1 MTGAGVGASLAPEK
15 LEREIRSNHFA
26 VLATQSADG
35 TADSAGVS
43 YGATRTRDNIVLYV
57 MTRSH
62 LRKARDIAREPNVS
76 LVIPIPRRMLWFV
89 PPATIQL
96 QGSAEL
102 LPRDDPVGT
111 AVFRSF
117 YLGRRILA
125 GYRRMYARGERRV
138 CFVKITAEP
147 VVRTYMVGASI
158 WQVMRR
164 MESGAATTRLV

>member
-1 MTGAGVGASLAPEK
+1 MPSLAPEK

-26 VLATQSADG
+26 VLATDSADG
-35 TADSAGVS
+35 RPDSAGVS
-43 YGATRTRDNIVLYV
+43 YGATRTTDGLVLYV

-62 LRKARDIAREPNVS
+62 LRKARDIAREARVS
-76 LVIPIPRRMLWFV
+76 LVIPIPRRVLWFV

-96 QGSAEL
+96 QGRAEL
-102 LPRDDPVGT
+102 LPQDDPIGT

-125 GYRRMYARGERRV
+125 GYREMSARGERRI

-147 VVRTYMVGASI
+147 VVRTYMVGATI
-158 WQVMRR
+158 WQVIRR
-164 MESGAATTRLV
+164 MESGAATTRLL